1 MEVQI
6 HPNHARSKTRVPG
19 LQQFWS
25 KDLMAML
32 CVDERQQR
40 FGHGAKEGKPSLQPW
55 REENLYGEKLL
66 IPV

>member
-1 MEVQI
+1 
-6 HPNHARSKTRVPG
+6 
-19 LQQFWS
+19 
-25 KDLMAML
+25 MAML